1 MDSLLNKIAKDNVYG
16 IGMAKISTEYC
27 CNIFKNYLKGDS
39 ILELGPADGIM
50 TDKIYPNWGGDYT
63 CVDGA
68 QEYIS
73 RLKNKFPKIEAFC
86 SYFEDFKPS
95 HKYDN
100 IILGHVL
107 EHVDNPNMILN
118 LCKSWLNPNGVI
130 LCAVPNANS
139 LHRQAAVKMGLLK
152 SIYSFSE
159 KDIHHGH
166 QRIYDPISLKNEF
179 EKAGLKIYKFGGY
192 WLKVLSDSQIE
203 YSWSDKLVNAY
214 MQLGELYLDIAGE
227 IYIIASV

>member
-1 MDSLLNKIAKDNVYG
+1 
-16 IGMAKISTEYC
+16 
-27 CNIFKNYLKGDS
+27 
-39 ILELGPADGIM
+39 
-50 TDKIYPNWGGDYT
+50 
-63 CVDGA
+63 
-68 QEYIS
+68 
-73 RLKNKFPKIEAFC
+73 
-86 SYFEDFKPS
+86 
-95 HKYDN
+95 
-100 IILGHVL
+100 
-107 EHVDNPNMILN
+107 MILN

-179 EKAGLKIYKFGGY
+179 EKAGLKINKFGGY

-203 YSWSDKLVNAY
+203 QSWSDQLVNAY
-214 MQLGELYLDIAGE
+214 MQLGELYPDIAGE